1 MQLNYTTNAH
11 YGQFKTIQIN
21 KHPGWDGS
29 SRPHYAWHRGWH
41 SKFQFLKFCLQTHRI
56 YMPSFI

>member
-1 MQLNYTTNAH
+1 MQSSSSSRMRDINHNIMQLNYMTNAH

-29 SRPHYAWHRGWH
+29 SRPHYAWHRG
-41 SKFQFLKFCLQTHRI
+41 
-56 YMPSFI
+56 